1 LLLCCFAA
9 LLLCC
14 FAALLLCCFAALLLC
29 CFAALLLNLI
39 LPNPFSK
46 RPGEYYLPVAGEE
59 INTDCDSSGSLGG
72 RVRSWG
78 AMSEGNFFDGSAGSV
93 FQGRDVYGGV
103 HFHGPVAQVVPPVQ
117 VLEPP
122 RHYRNNER
130 QLDALSRIHA
140 DAGGGV
146 GIAVVRGAPGSGRS
160 TLCECWA
167 FRNQELFGG
176 GVYPVRLGR
185 RPVTDVLADLLAL
198 AGYAPEQWPASLEG
212 RSAMWRAWTGDR
224 RLALLVDDAMS
235 AAEVR
240 ALLPAGAGS
249 MVLVVEAGRLT
260 ELKTRHSAREVELDP
275 LSDEAAHG
283 VLAELVGIERL
294 DAEPEQCEALLR
306 ICAGSAA
313 ELTVAG
319 ALLAESPGWS
329 LERLIG
335 RIRRKGSLASPVF
348 DVAYERL
355 PEDARAC
362 YRLLGA
368 HPGDGD
374 VALETLMA
382 VLDLDIDDAEDALAH
397 LVRAKLVEPMG
408 ADRYRMAELARLHAA
423 TRAEDLSAKVVAYY
437 AKTALAIAED
447 ALNRGWAGQL
457 WPGFEPAGLKQS
469 DALDWLRTER
479 LNLVAAAETA
489 YQEGALEDVCRLA
502 LALWPV
508 HKDGGHPAEM
518 VAVNRDAASAA
529 RAWTS
534 PLAEALMLTQLGF
547 GAVQRRDWAS
557 AYEHHGRAAELAEQA
572 ESAEARAT
580 AVESLGLAYFEAS
593 SHAQPDE
600 AARLLAAAEEQFRL
614 NLHLAEQLGKPR
626 RTALA
631 RMHLAKVARPAEA
644 AALLDQA
651 SSALDGDAG
660 NRVKI
665 LLWRGRKAVEDGA
678 LEDGISG
685 LLEVVDLA
693 VASGWHRE
701 RIMARRTL
709 AEAALAKEN
718 RASARA
724 HAEDALNVARLQGF
738 TAEALD
744 LMEWLEELDQPR
756 P

>member
-1 LLLCCFAA
+1 
-9 LLLCC
+9 
-14 FAALLLCCFAALLLC
+14 
-29 CFAALLLNLI
+29 
-39 LPNPFSK
+39 
-46 RPGEYYLPVAGEE
+46 
-59 INTDCDSSGSLGG
+59 
-72 RVRSWG
+72 
-78 AMSEGNFFDGSAGSV
+78 MSEGNFFDGSAGSV

-103 HFHGPVAQVVPPVQ
+103 HFNAPAAQVVPPVQ

-130 QLDALSRIHA
+130 QLAELSRVQA
-140 DAGGGV
+140 EAAGGV
-146 GIAVVRGAPGSGRS
+146 GIAIVRGAPGSGRS

-167 FRNQELFGG
+167 FRNQELFDG
-176 GVYPVRLGR
+176 GVFPVRLGR

-198 AGYAPEQWPASLEG
+198 AGYAPEQWPQSLEG
-212 RSAMWRAWTGDR
+212 RSAMWRAWTGKH

-235 AAEVR
+235 AAEVQ
-240 ALLPAGAGS
+240 ALLPTGAGS

-260 ELKTRHSAREVELDP
+260 ELKTRHSAQEVELDP

-294 DAEPEQCEALLR
+294 DAEPEQLAALLR

-319 ALLAESPGWS
+319 AMLAESPNWT

-348 DVAYERL
+348 DVAYDRL
-355 PEDARAC
+355 PEDAQAG
-362 YRLLGA
+362 YRVFGA

-374 VALETLMA
+374 VGLETLMA
-382 VLDLDIDDAEDALAH
+382 LLDLDIDDAEDALGH
-397 LVRAKLVEPMG
+397 LVRAKLVESMG

-423 TRAEDLSAKVVAYY
+423 TLAEDLSAKVVAHY
-437 AKTALAIAED
+437 AQTALAIAES
-447 ALNRGWAGQL
+447 ALKRGWAEQL
-457 WPGFEPAGLKQS
+457 WPGFEPDGRNQD
-469 DALDWLRTER
+469 DALKWLRSER

-489 YQEGALEDVCRLA
+489 YQEGAIEDVCRLA
-502 LALWPV
+502 LALWAV
-508 HKDGGHPAEM
+508 HKDGAHPAEM

-529 RAWTS
+529 RAWNS

-547 GAVQRRDWAS
+547 AAVQRRDWAS

-572 ESAEARAT
+572 QSAEAQAT

-593 SHAQPDE
+593 THAQPDE
-600 AARLLAAAEEQFRL
+600 AGQLLIAAEAQLRL
-614 NLHLAEQLGKPR
+614 NLDLAEQLGKKR
-626 RTALA
+626 RLALA
-631 RMHLAKVARPAEA
+631 RMHLAKVASPVEA
-644 AALLDQA
+644 AGLLDQA
-651 SSALDGDAG
+651 ASVLDSEPG

-678 LEDGISG
+678 LDDGIFR

-693 VASGWHRE
+693 VEGGWHRE
-701 RIMARRTL
+701 RIMAGRTL
-709 AEAALAKEN
+709 AEAKLAQGDEKT
-718 RASARA
+718 ARA
-724 HAEDALNVARLQGF
+724 HAEDALNVARLQGY
-738 TAEALD
+738 TADALD
-744 LMEWLEELDQPR
+744 IMEWLDEPR

>member
-1 LLLCCFAA
+1 
-9 LLLCC
+9 
-14 FAALLLCCFAALLLC
+14 
-29 CFAALLLNLI
+29 
-39 LPNPFSK
+39 
-46 RPGEYYLPVAGEE
+46 
-59 INTDCDSSGSLGG
+59 
-72 RVRSWG
+72 
-78 AMSEGNFFDGSAGSV
+78 MSEGNFFDGSAGSV

-103 HFHGPVAQVVPPVQ
+103 HYHQPAAQVIPPVQ

-130 QLDALSRIHA
+130 QLAELSRVHA
-140 DAGGGV
+140 EAGAGV
-146 GIAVVRGAPGSGRS
+146 GIAIVRGAPGSGRS

-167 FRNQELFGG
+167 FRNQELFDG

-212 RSAMWRAWTGDR
+212 RSAMWRAWTGTH

-240 ALLPAGAGS
+240 ALLPAGGGS

-260 ELKTRHSAREVELDP
+260 ELKTRHSAQEVELDP

-294 DAEPEQCEALLR
+294 DGEPEQREALLR

-319 ALLAESPGWS
+319 AMLADAPTWP

-348 DVAYERL
+348 DVAYDRL
-355 PEDARAC
+355 PEDARAG
-362 YRLLGA
+362 YRLFGA

-382 VLDLDIDDAEDALAH
+382 VLDLDIDDAEDALGH

-423 TRAEDLSAKVVAYY
+423 TLGEDLPAKVVAHY
-437 AKTALAIAED
+437 AETALAIAES
-447 ALNRGWAGQL
+447 ALKRGWAGQL
-457 WPGFEPAGLKQS
+457 WPGFEPAGLDQDK
-469 DALDWLRTER
+469 ALEWLRTER

-489 YQEGALEDVCRLA
+489 YQEGAFEDVCRLA
-502 LALWPV
+502 LALWAV
-508 HKDGGHPAEM
+508 HKDGGYPAEM

-529 RAWTS
+529 RAWNS

-547 GAVQRRDWAS
+547 AAVQRRDWAS
-557 AYEHHGRAAELAEQA
+557 AYEHHGRAAELAELAQ
-572 ESAEARAT
+572 SAEARAT

-593 SHAQPDE
+593 SHAQPEE
-600 AARLLAAAEEQFRL
+600 AGRLLAAAEEQLRL
-614 NLHLAEQLGKPR
+614 NLHLAEQLGVER
-626 RTALA
+626 RLALA
-631 RMHLAKVARPAEA
+631 RMHLAKVARPEEA
-644 AALLDQA
+644 AGLLAQA
-651 SSALDGDAG
+651 ASFLDGEPG
-660 NRVKI
+660 NRAKI
-665 LLWRGRKAVEDGA
+665 LLWRGRKAIEDGV
-678 LEDGISG
+678 LDDGISW
-685 LLEVVDLA
+685 LLEAADLA
-693 VASGWHRE
+693 ERGGWHRE
-701 RIMARRTL
+701 RIMARRSL
-709 AEAALAKEN
+709 AEVALASGEH
-718 RASARA
+718 AEARA
-724 HAEDALNVARLQGF
+724 HAEDALNVARLQGY
-738 TAEALD
+738 TADALD
-744 LMEWLEELDQPR
+744 IMEWLEALDESR